1 MFLLSTEWWPTRHKN
16 GCSLTLLTFLITY
29 NYISYYI
36 LQIFITQ
43 LWCEKRIN
51 YKHLTLRLFPFWPCH
66 ASPDGSPAVKPTHR
80 AYLCPEPRVSL
91 LPQPSTTQPLHSS
104 SGTGLNWLQ
113 LWLLPPCCQLLL
125 GWVERVPGVA
135 VCGGMCGVA
144 SPALCSPRTGCSN
157 LVMLLHCSR
166 RSALQRNVP
175 ANLIVDTDSADLQI
189 SKFLSWPRIMTGG
202 FYANFLAPSMR
213 LLLGLH
219 KQPPTKICNL
229 VSC

>member
-1 MFLLSTEWWPTRHKN
+1 M
-16 GCSLTLLTFLITY
+16 
-29 NYISYYI
+29 
-36 LQIFITQ
+36 
-43 LWCEKRIN
+43 
-51 YKHLTLRLFPFWPCH
+51 RLFPFWPCH

-104 SGTGLNWLQ
+104 SGTGYLELTAA
-113 LWLLPPCCQLLL
+113 LIVATLLL
-125 GWVERVPGVA
+125 GIVTTGWVERVPGVA

-189 SKFLSWPRIMTGG
+189 SKFLS
-202 FYANFLAPSMR
+202 
-213 LLLGLH
+213 
-219 KQPPTKICNL
+219 
-229 VSC
+229 

>member
-1 MFLLSTEWWPTRHKN
+1 MMRKENKLQAFNIEAFSLLA
-16 GCSLTLLTFLITY
+16 L
-29 NYISYYI
+29 
-36 LQIFITQ
+36 
-43 LWCEKRIN
+43 
-51 YKHLTLRLFPFWPCH
+51 
-66 ASPDGSPAVKPTHR
+66 
-80 AYLCPEPRVSL
+80 PRVTRWIASCQTHTPSL
-91 LPQPSTTQPLHSS
+91 SLPRAKSLAASS
-104 SGTGLNWLQ
+104 ALNHPAPAFILWDWPWLELQ
-113 LWLLPPCCQLLL
+113 LWLLPPCCQLPLGIVTT